1 MTPHTGWEDLANHVL
16 RCHLCV
22 DIPPRESGACGLCV
36 GGEVALHEARK
47 ILVFDDSISHYAF
60 NHSDRDRV
68 VLILDILRPEWVP
81 PGTCTG
87 GHTNELNKF
96 IDKFK

>member
-1 MTPHTGWEDLANHVL
+1 M
-16 RCHLCV
+16 

-36 GGEVALHEARK
+36 GGQVEYHEPNK
-47 ILVFDDSISHYAF
+47 IIVFDDSISHYAF
-60 NHSDRDRV
+60 NYSDKDRI
-68 VLILDILRPEWVP
+68 VLIVDILRPP
-81 PGTCTG
+81 GIPLGTCKG